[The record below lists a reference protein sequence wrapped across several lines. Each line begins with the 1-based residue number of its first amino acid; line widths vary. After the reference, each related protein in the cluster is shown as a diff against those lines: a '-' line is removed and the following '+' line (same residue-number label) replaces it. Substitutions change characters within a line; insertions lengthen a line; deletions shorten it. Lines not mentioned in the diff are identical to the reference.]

1 VSDGHVERLLVELEE
16 RANAE
21 IAQVEEE
28 ARVRVAAI
36 ATSAAAAAERIT
48 QLALRACEADEAR
61 RRAVEVAGAQRA
73 SRGALLVA
81 QHAFVDRVMARTHDI
96 VRERL
101 ASIDDQA
108 ISTRVA
114 QLRRY
119 AMTTDVRVDQD
130 DEGITLAADGG
141 HLTIADD
148 ITSWLARDRAIV
160 AIEACRAVENSP

>member
-1 VSDGHVERLLVELEE
+1 MERLLVELEE
-16 RANAE
+16 RANSE

-36 ATSAAAAAERIT
+36 AASAAAAAERIT

-61 RRAVEVAGAQRA
+61 RRAVEVARAQRE
-73 SRGALLVA
+73 SRGSLLVA
-81 QHAFVDRVMARTHDI
+81 QHAHVDRVIARTHDI

-101 ASIDDQA
+101 ASIDDRA
-108 ISTRVA
+108 IAARSD

-119 AMTTDVRVDQD
+119 AMTTDVRIDHD

-141 HLTIADD
+141 HLTIEDD
-148 ITSWLARDRAIV
+148 IRSWLARERAVI
-160 AIEACRAVENSP
+160 AIEACRAVETSP